1 MRDSISVKGA
11 RENNLKNIDV
21 EIPRNQLVVMTGLS
35 GSGKSSLAFD
45 TIFAEGQRRYVE
57 SLSSYARQ
65 FLGQMDKPDVDSID
79 GMSPAISID
88 QKTTSRNPRSTVGTV
103 TEIYDY
109 LRLLWARVGIPHCPK
124 CGKEIKQQTVDQIVD
139 QILLLPQAT
148 RVQILAPVV
157 RARKGVKISQPVQSC
172 MFIKGNAAGQAVHNI
187 VVVEEGAELNILGG
201 CATSQHSNDAA
212 HLGITEYYV
221 EKGGKLTFTM
231 IHNWGDSTTVRPR
244 SAGVVEAGGVF
255 QNNYILLKS
264 VGSLESYPRIDL
276 NGEGAVATF
285 NSVIVTP
292 TGSYVDSGSA
302 IHLNAPHT
310 RGEIISRTLTTG
322 GTIINRGFIGAS
334 ATPVKGHLEC
344 KGLIVGG
351 GRVHA
356 IPELDSCRDGVEL
369 SHEAAVGKIAQEE
382 IEYLMARGLDEDEA
396 TSTIVRG
403 FLNVD
408 IMGLPAPLKKAMDE
422 QISKLNAGGAM

>member
-1 MRDSISVKGA
+1 MSSIDLSRFNFSGGENAAPIEDLTRLPREDQQRLVLAGIDVHDDKVSGAFMQLNHADVHCTTRQEGLELMDIRAALKKFDGLPQYYWKLLDPDKDEITRMA
-11 RENNLKNIDV
+11 REHLN
-21 EIPRNQLVVMTGLS
+21 G
-35 GSGKSSLAFD
+35 GYF
-45 TIFAEGQRRYVE
+45 
-57 SLSSYARQ
+57 
-65 FLGQMDKPDVDSID
+65 
-79 GMSPAISID
+79 
-88 QKTTSRNPRSTVGTV
+88 
-103 TEIYDY
+103 
-109 LRLLWARVGIPHCPK
+109 
-124 CGKEIKQQTVDQIVD
+124 
-139 QILLLPQAT
+139 
-148 RVQILAPVV
+148 V

-264 VGSLESYPRIDL
+264 VGSLQSYPRIDL

-292 TGSYVDSGSA
+292 TGSHVDSGSA

-382 IEYLMARGLDEDEA
+382 IEYLMARGLD
-396 TSTIVRG
+396 
-403 FLNVD
+403 
-408 IMGLPAPLKKAMDE
+408 
-422 QISKLNAGGAM
+422 

>member
-1 MRDSISVKGA
+1 MSSIDLSRFNFSGG
-11 RENNLKNIDV
+11 ENAAPIEDLTRLPQEDQQRLVLAGIDV
-21 EIPRNQLVVMTGLS
+21 HDTKVSGAFMQLNHADVHCTTRQEGLDLMDIRAAL
-35 GSGKSSLAFD
+35 KKFD
-45 TIFAEGQRRYVE
+45 G
-57 SLSSYARQ
+57 
-65 FLGQMDKPDVDSID
+65 
-79 GMSPAISID
+79 
-88 QKTTSRNPRSTVGTV
+88 
-103 TEIYDY
+103 
-109 LRLLWARVGIPHCPK
+109 
-124 CGKEIKQQTVDQIVD
+124 
-139 QILLLPQAT
+139 LPQYYWKLLDPNKDEIT
-148 RVQILAPVV
+148 RMAYEHLNGGYFV

-334 ATPVKGHLEC
+334 ATPVKGHREC

>member
-1 MRDSISVKGA
+1 MSSIDLSRFNFSGG
-11 RENNLKNIDV
+11 ENAAPIEDLTRLPQEDQQRLVLAGIDV
-21 EIPRNQLVVMTGLS
+21 HDNKVSGAFMQLNHADVHCTTRQEGLDLMDIRAAL
-35 GSGKSSLAFD
+35 KKFD
-45 TIFAEGQRRYVE
+45 G
-57 SLSSYARQ
+57 
-65 FLGQMDKPDVDSID
+65 
-79 GMSPAISID
+79 
-88 QKTTSRNPRSTVGTV
+88 
-103 TEIYDY
+103 
-109 LRLLWARVGIPHCPK
+109 
-124 CGKEIKQQTVDQIVD
+124 
-139 QILLLPQAT
+139 LPQYYWKLLDPNKDEIT
-148 RVQILAPVV
+148 RMAYEHLNGGYFV

-344 KGLIVGG
+344 KGLIVSG

>member
-1 MRDSISVKGA
+1 MSSIDLSRFNFSGG
-11 RENNLKNIDV
+11 ENSAPIEDLTRLPQEDQQRLVLAGIDV
-21 EIPRNQLVVMTGLS
+21 HDTKVSGAFMQLNHADVHCTTRQEGLDLMDIRAAL
-35 GSGKSSLAFD
+35 KKFD
-45 TIFAEGQRRYVE
+45 G
-57 SLSSYARQ
+57 
-65 FLGQMDKPDVDSID
+65 
-79 GMSPAISID
+79 
-88 QKTTSRNPRSTVGTV
+88 
-103 TEIYDY
+103 
-109 LRLLWARVGIPHCPK
+109 
-124 CGKEIKQQTVDQIVD
+124 
-139 QILLLPQAT
+139 LPQYYWKLLDPNKDEIT
-148 RVQILAPVV
+148 RMAYEHLNGGYFV

-344 KGLIVGG
+344 KGRIVGG

>member
-1 MRDSISVKGA
+1 MSTVDLSRFNFTGG
-11 RENNLKNIDV
+11 ENAAPIEDLTVLPLQDRQRLVLAGIDV
-21 EIPRNQLVVMTGLS
+21 QDNHVSGTFMQLNHADVHCGTKHPGLE
-35 GSGKSSLAFD
+35 LLD
-45 TIFAEGQRRYVE
+45 I
-57 SLSSYARQ
+57 RQ
-65 FLGQMDKPDVDSID
+65 ALKKYD
-79 GMSPAISID
+79 G
-88 QKTTSRNPRSTVGTV
+88 
-103 TEIYDY
+103 
-109 LRLLWARVGIPHCPK
+109 
-124 CGKEIKQQTVDQIVD
+124 
-139 QILLLPQAT
+139 LPQHYWKLLDPNKDEIT
-148 RVQILAPVV
+148 RMTYEHCNGGYFMRVA
-157 RARKGVKISQPVQSC
+157 KGVKLTEPVQSC
-172 MFIKGNAAGQAVHNI
+172 MFIKGRNAGQSIHN
-187 VVVEEGAELNILGG
+187 VVIVEEGAELSVLGG
-201 CATSQHSNDAA
+201 CATAHDAEHSA

-264 VGSLESYPRIDL
+264 VGSLQSYPRIDL

>member
-1 MRDSISVKGA
+1 MSSIDLSRFNFSGG
-11 RENNLKNIDV
+11 ENAAPIEDLTRLPQEDQQRLVLAGIDV
-21 EIPRNQLVVMTGLS
+21 HDNKVSGAFMQLNHADVHCTTRQEGLDLMDIRAAL
-35 GSGKSSLAFD
+35 KKFD
-45 TIFAEGQRRYVE
+45 G
-57 SLSSYARQ
+57 
-65 FLGQMDKPDVDSID
+65 
-79 GMSPAISID
+79 
-88 QKTTSRNPRSTVGTV
+88 
-103 TEIYDY
+103 
-109 LRLLWARVGIPHCPK
+109 
-124 CGKEIKQQTVDQIVD
+124 
-139 QILLLPQAT
+139 LPQYYWKLLDPNKDEIT
-148 RVQILAPVV
+148 RMAYEHLNGGYFV

-351 GRVHA
+351 VHA